1 MKKFQKTFAAFLAA
15 AMLLTSIPFAF
26 AANSTP
32 SDAMTPTDVTTPS
45 DAPSVDVPDG
55 DGYTITNPY
64 ANINWETINQ
74 YKTALHTH
82 TNASDGDDT
91 LTESLE
97 RHYQTG
103 YDIVSITDHGVSDMS
118 WTDSELGSKFITKVM
133 TLFGRSDG
141 NLDYLEQSGAFAC
154 GVKYEMKNNGVDDY
168 LVMEDGHE
176 ILRIPYGV
184 ENNAVS
190 INAHVNSWFAEF
202 NDNMPSDYRNAITGV
217 DKAGGVSVINH
228 PGEYTQARY
237 ELYQE
242 DAYNTDNWS
251 YNYYINKFYGYIN
264 KYDSCIGIDI
274 NSKGDGRTRYDRKL
288 WDIMLAKAAES
299 GKTVTAIATSDAH
312 QLDKIDTGSLIVL
325 AEAKTSAN
333 VKKALLNGEI
343 LPQSTCIA
351 NRDEM
356 AQIADAIKTFY
367 GETELYKTLADLVAK
382 YDAEREEIANS
393 SDDGNVGVSYTSLDD
408 EGYLPATATR
418 PVINSITVNDDE
430 DTITIDADNAL
441 IIRWISDGKLIATT
455 KADDASFDL
464 NDYENVIKGYIRAE
478 VFGEGGIMYTEG
490 FTLIADQAT
499 DSGDDFILDFGFLDF
514 IFAMIDRYGGLIGR
528 IVLNIF

>member
-1 MKKFQKTFAAFLAA
+1 MKNFKKSLTVLLAA
-15 AMLLTSIPFAF
+15 AMLFTSVPFAF
-26 AANSTP
+26 AANN
-32 SDAMTPTDVTTPS
+32 TDN
-45 DAPSVDVPDG
+45 

-64 ANINWETINQ
+64 TNINWETVNQ

-91 LTESLE
+91 LTESIE
-97 RHYQTG
+97 RHYETG
-103 YDIVSITDHGVSDMS
+103 FDVVSITDHGVSDMS
-118 WTDSELGSKFITKVM
+118 WTDSTLGSKFITTVM
-133 TLFGRSDG
+133 TIFGKSDG
-141 NLDYLEQSGAFAC
+141 NLDYLEQKGAFAN
-154 GVKYEMKNNGVDDY
+154 GVKYEMINNGVDDY
-168 LVMEDGHE
+168 LVTEDGHE

-202 NDNMPSDYRNAITGV
+202 NDNMPSGYRNAITGV

-242 DAYNTDNWS
+242 DAYNMDNWS

-288 WDIMLAKAAES
+288 WDIMLTKAAEK

-325 AEAKTSAN
+325 AQTKTSEN
-333 VKKALLNGEI
+333 IKKALLNGEI

-356 AQIADAIKTFY
+356 AQIAEGIRTYY
-367 GETELYKTLADLVAK
+367 GETELYKTLTELVAQ
-382 YDAEREEIANS
+382 YDAERKEIESS

-408 EGYLPATATR
+408 NGYLATETR
-418 PVINSITVNDDE
+418 PAINSITVNDAE
-430 DTITIDADNAL
+430 DTITIDTDNAL

-455 KADDASFDL
+455 KADDTAFDL

-478 VFGEGGIMYTEG
+478 IFGEGGIVYTEG
-490 FTLIADQAT
+490 FTLNADKAT
-499 DSGDDFILDFGFLDF
+499 DDSNDFILDFGFMDF
-514 IFAMIDRYGGLIGR
+514 LFAMIDRYGGLIAR
-528 IVLNIF
+528 IVGNIF

>member
-1 MKKFQKTFAAFLAA
+1 MKKIKKAISAFVAS

-32 SDAMTPTDVTTPS
+32 SDAPTI
-45 DAPSVDVPDG
+45 DAATG
-55 DGYTITNPY
+55 EGYDITNPY
-64 ANINWETINQ
+64 ANIDWETINQ

-91 LTESLE
+91 LKASIE

-103 YDIVSITDHGVSDMS
+103 FDIVSVTDHGVSDMS
-118 WTDSELGSKFITKVM
+118 WTDSTLGSKFITKVM
-133 TLFGRSDG
+133 TLFGKSDG
-141 NLDYLEQSGAFAC
+141 NLVYLEQNGTFAN
-154 GVKYEMKNNGVDDY
+154 GVKYEMKNVNGNDY
-168 LVMEDGHE
+168 LVTEDGRE
-176 ILRIPYGV
+176 ILRIPFGV

-190 INAHVNSWFAEF
+190 INAHVNSWFAEY
-202 NDNMPSDYRNAITGV
+202 NCNLPSGYRNAITGV

-242 DAYNTDNWS
+242 DAYNMDNWS

-325 AEAKTSAN
+325 AEAKTVDN
-333 VKKALLNGEI
+333 VKKALINGEI
-343 LPQSTCIA
+343 LPQSTCIH
-351 NRDEM
+351 NRDEL
-356 AQIADAIKTFY
+356 AQIAEGLKTFY
-367 GETELYKTLADLVAK
+367 GESFELYTTISQLVVQ

-393 SDDGNVGVSYTSLDD
+393 SDDGNVGVSYTALDD
-408 EGYLPATATR
+408 NGFLATQTR
-418 PVINSITVNDDE
+418 PEVKSIKVDDNE
-430 DTITIDADNAL
+430 DTITIDSENAL
-441 IIRWISDGKLIATT
+441 LIRWISDGKLIATT
-455 KADDASFDL
+455 KADDSAFDL
-464 NDYENVIKGYIRAE
+464 NDYEDVIKGYVRAE
-478 VFGEGGIMYTEG
+478 IFGEGGIVYTEG
-490 FTLIADQAT
+490 FTLNADVAT
-499 DSGDDFILDFGFLDF
+499 DDSSDFILDFGFFDF
-514 IFAMIDRYGGLIGR
+514 IFALVDRYGGLIGR
-528 IVLNIF
+528 IVLNSFN

>member
-1 MKKFQKTFAAFLAA
+1 MKNFKNSLAVFLAA
-15 AMLLTSIPFAF
+15 SMLFTSIPFAF
-26 AANSTP
+26 ASSTP
-32 SDAMTPTDVTTPS
+32 SDAPAIG
-45 DAPSVDVPDG
+45 APVSNG
-55 DGYTITNPY
+55 FTITNPY

-118 WTDSELGSKFITKVM
+118 WTDSSLGSKFITKVM
-133 TLFGRSDG
+133 TLFGKSDG
-141 NLDYLEQSGAFAC
+141 NLDYLEKSGAFAS
-154 GVKYEMKNNGVDDY
+154 GIKYEMKNNGVDDY
-168 LVMEDGHE
+168 LVTEDGHE

-202 NDNMPSDYRNAITGV
+202 NCNMPSGYRNAITGV
-217 DKAGGVSVINH
+217 DKAGGISVINH

-242 DAYNTDNWS
+242 DAYNMDNWS

-264 KYDSCIGIDI
+264 NYESCIGIDI
-274 NSKGDGRTRYDRKL
+274 NSKGDGRTRFDRKL

-325 AEAKTSAN
+325 ANAKTSEN
-333 VKKALLNGEI
+333 VKKALLNGEV
-343 LPQSTCIA
+343 LPQSTCIH
-351 NRDEM
+351 NRDEL
-356 AQIADAIKTFY
+356 AQIAEALKTFY
-367 GETELYKTLADLVAK
+367 GETELYKTFAALVTE
-382 YDAEREEIANS
+382 YDAECEEIANS

-408 EGYLPATATR
+408 NGFVATATR
-418 PVINSITVNDDE
+418 PSVKSITVNDAE
-430 DTITIDADNAL
+430 DTITIDSENAL
-441 IIRWISDGKLIATT
+441 LIRWISDRKLIATT
-455 KADDASFDL
+455 KADDKAFDL
-464 NDYENVIKGYIRAE
+464 NDYDASIKGYIRAE
-478 VFGEGGIMYTEG
+478 IFGEGGVIYTEG
-490 FTLIADQAT
+490 FTLNADKAT
-499 DSGDDFILDFGFLDF
+499 DTGDEFILDFGFFDF
-514 IFAMIDRYGGLIGR
+514 IFALVDRYGGLIGR
-528 IVLNIF
+528 IVLNLFN